1 MQQFAYEGFD
11 DDSDE
16 EGFDDDDEE
25 FEGFEDDSDDE
36 GFDDDDEEFE
46 GFEDDSDNEEGFKS
60 KSKAR
65 KALEKSNKAIA
76 KSAKKTGKA
85 IKNSKAGKAISKA
98 AKKTDK
104 ALGISKAA
112 KKLDKAWGI
121 SKKANLAAKRAKEAA
136 KRAKRKI
143 IDPALTRAQMQAQN
157 AMQQLSENNKA
168 LNSAQNYAAQVK
180 ASVEKQI
187 QNPNLKAFNKIDVN
201 KKSASIVF
209 IGFALVAVLIVF
221 GLYFI
226 KYSDSYVSNIISEM
240 NTQTKPGNNIFMNV
254 SLIIVII
261 FVIVF
266 FSVIFKGLILKND
279 INKSHVM
286 KVLTTVLTIGLPI
299 IGITVLTI
307 NNLPLMMR
315 TFENTFGYWWIGGDK
330 LKKITQKVFGGDGN
344 YNDYSIITTQLFE
357 ENFKY
362 YLTCM
367 KKDSPVDPDININR
381 FRNVFIDKSYF
392 DENGK
397 IKMRVPDKDKPDE
410 KVQDLY
416 DLLKMVVRKRHVSV
430 ATWVSFSVIAT
441 LYTSHLVNVMG

>member
-1 MQQFAYEGFD
+1 MQQFAYNR
-11 DDSDE
+11 
-16 EGFDDDDEE
+16 
-25 FEGFEDDSDDE
+25 FEDDSDE

-46 GFEDDSDNEEGFKS
+46 GFDDDEEGFDDDDDDEGFDDDSNEGFKS
-60 KSKAR
+60 KKSKAA
-65 KALEKSNKAIA
+65 KAFDKSL
-76 KSAKKTGKA
+76 KKTGKS
-85 IKNSKAGKAISKA
+85 IKNSKFGKAVSKA

-121 SKKANLAAKRAKEAA
+121 SKKAKEAA
-136 KRAKRKI
+136 KYKRKI
-143 IDPALTRAQMQAQN
+143 IDPALTRAQMQASN
-157 AMQQLSENNKA
+157 AARQLAENNKA
-168 LNSAQNYAAQVK
+168 LSSAQNYAAQVK
-180 ASVEKQI
+180 ASIEKQV

-209 IGFALVAVLIVF
+209 IVFALVAVIIVF

-226 KYSDSYVSNIISEM
+226 KYSDSYVAKLILEM
-240 NTQTKPGNNIFMNV
+240 NTQTKPGNDIFMNIA
-254 SLIIVII
+254 LIIVII
-261 FVIVF
+261 LVIAFV
-266 FSVIFKGLILKND
+266 SVLFKGLVLKND
-279 INKSHVM
+279 ITKSNVI
-286 KVLTTVLTIGLPI
+286 KVLMSVLTIGLPI

-330 LKKITQKVFGGDGN
+330 LKKITQNVFGGDGN

-367 KKDSPVDPDININR
+367 KKDTPVDPDININR

-397 IKMRVPDKDKPDE
+397 IKMRVPEKDKPDQ

-416 DLLKMVVRKRHVSV
+416 DLLKMVIRKRHVSV

-441 LYTSHLVNVMG
+441 LYTSYLTNVFG